1 MTISDTTPP
10 SAQHALKRLLLTG
23 ASAFTVFAAMPA
35 FAQSQPIESLPP
47 SQPAASIPA
56 SEPSPADA
64 TSQDIVVTGS
74 RIASPT
80 LKSPSP
86 LQVITAE
93 DIQRQGTTNVQDI
106 LQNNPAIGAPGRSRN
121 TGGNDTDPGLA
132 TLNLRNLGPDRTLVL
147 IDGRRTVAGV
157 PGTAQV
163 DVSMIPPSFVERVDV
178 LTGGASA
185 VYGSDAIAGVVNFI
199 YKKHFKGFQANVQ
212 EGISG
217 KGDDAET
224 DANMTFGSDFAGGR
238 GNFMGY
244 VGYNQASAVYS
255 AARAFSATQVTSLG
269 STERKAGASDLNL
282 QAAKDLFLPTNS
294 LSSVGPGGIFVIG
307 ANSNQII
314 NPDGTFRAFNSVR
327 DGFNPGLYGQI
338 ASPTKRITVAER
350 ANFDVTDK
358 LNVFLETTYS
368 NVRTNGEREASPLRT
383 DSALGAFSGTGG
395 FYPIQFAV
403 QNPTSGA
410 TVILNNPL
418 VPAAVLAAATNRSAN
433 DLINSKDLSFLVR
446 TTAFPPGTRKTPT
459 ERDNFRIALG
469 GSLDLGH
476 SWKLDGY
483 YQYSYT
489 KQHQEQQGL
498 ANLYNVA
505 NALQVVTDV
514 FDVNKN
520 GNTTEAICVDA
531 AARAAGCVPLNIYGL
546 NADGSS
552 KISQAAI
559 NYVITNSVRDSKQE
573 MQVGSVNLSGTLFN
587 LPAGPLQVSVG
598 GEYRTES
605 SRDIFDPLTNQAK
618 NGYVQLLN
626 TAGRFDVK
634 EAYGEVVVPV
644 LHNLPLVESLT
655 LRGAYR
661 LSDYSTVGRFSA
673 WNVGGEW
680 APVPDVRFRAV
691 YAHAVRAPNIGELFA
706 ASAAGIVTIVDPCQG
721 VTLTSTGSTSV
732 NCRANPAILANINAN
747 GSFSL
752 VTSDLNGVGGVTSAN
767 PNIKQETGKTFTAGV
782 VINPR
787 SINALRNLTL
797 TADYFDIKLEGAISR
812 LATTTVLNKCYVQG
826 LADFC
831 QFVTRRSQPS
841 GAYSIGSVE
850 QIVRGLV
857 NSGGAFTRGLDFTL
871 NYRHGLAGGTASIS
885 ASWTHLLKNGVVP
898 LTGDAYDNTKGE
910 LGTPTDKA
918 NVSLDWGNKVVG
930 LTINADYL
938 GPQMLDYENFQTT
951 YVLADG
957 SLPDRSLFT
966 IKSTIYTDAQLRFTG
981 VKGFEFYL
989 GAKNLFDVAYPG
1001 LYGGVGGFNASSIY
1015 DPIGRRFYAG
1025 VRVKM

>member
-1 MTISDTTPP
+1 MTVSDTTNP
-10 SAQHALKRLLLTG
+10 SAQRVLKRLLLTG
-23 ASAFTVFAAMPA
+23 ASALTFLAAMPA
-35 FAQSQPIESLPP
+35 EAQSQPADATPAL
-47 SQPAASIPA
+47 QPG
-56 SEPSPADA
+56 EPSPAEA

-74 RIASPT
+74 RIASPS
-80 LKSPSP
+80 LRSPSP
-86 LQVITAE
+86 LQVITGE
-93 DIQRQGTTNVQDI
+93 DIQRQGTTNEQDI

-121 TGGNDTDPGLA
+121 TTGNDTDPGLA

-163 DVSMIPPSFVERVDV
+163 DVSMIPPSFVDRVDV

-185 VYGSDAIAGVVNFI
+185 VYGSDAIAGVVNFV
-199 YKKHFKGFQANVQ
+199 YKKHFKGFQLNAQQGV
-212 EGISG
+212 SG
-217 KGDDAET
+217 KGDDAES
-224 DANMTFGSDFAGGR
+224 DVNLTFGSDFAGGR
-238 GNFMGY
+238 GNFMGFA
-244 VGYNQASAVYS
+244 GYNQAGAVY
-255 AARAFSATQVTSLG
+255 AADRAFSATSYTSLG
-269 STERKAGASDLNL
+269 TTERKGGRSDLNL
-282 QAAKDLFLPTNS
+282 QAAKDLFLPAYS
-294 LSSVGPGGIFVIG
+294 PSSVGPAGIFVIG

-314 NPDGTFRAFNSVR
+314 NPDGTFRAFNTAQ
-327 DGFNPGLYGQI
+327 DGFNAAQYGQI
-338 ASPTKRITVAER
+338 ASPTKRLTFATR
-350 ANFDVTDK
+350 ANYDVTDK
-358 LNVFLETTYS
+358 INVFLETTYV

-383 DSALGAFSGTGG
+383 DSVLGAFPATNG
-395 FYPIQFAV
+395 FYPIQYAV
-403 QNPTSGA
+403 QDPNTGG

-418 VPAAVLAAATNRSAN
+418 VPAAVFAAATNRASN
-433 DLINSKDLSFLVR
+433 DGINSKDLSFLVR
-446 TTAFPPGTRKTPT
+446 TTAFPPGTRRTPT

-469 GSLDLGH
+469 GSIDLGH

-505 NALQVVTDV
+505 NALQVITDV
-514 FDVNKN
+514 FDVNHN
-520 GNTTEAICVDA
+520 GNTTEAICLDA

-552 KISQAAI
+552 KITQGAI
-559 NYVITNSVRDSKQE
+559 NYLITNSIRDSKQE

-626 TAGRFDVK
+626 TAGSFDVK
-634 EAYGEVVVPV
+634 EAYGEIVAPV
-644 LHNLPLVESLT
+644 LRDLPLVDSLT

-673 WNVGGEW
+673 WNIGGEW

-706 ASAAGIVTIVDPCQG
+706 ASAAGIVTITDPCQG

-752 VTSDLNGVGGVTSAN
+752 TTSDLNGVGGITSAN
-767 PNIKQETGKTFTAGV
+767 ANIKQETGKTFTAGV

-831 QFVTRRSQPS
+831 QFITRRTQPS

-871 NYRHGLAGGTASIS
+871 NYRHGLLGGTGSIN

-898 LTGDAYDNTKGE
+898 LTGDPYDNTKGE

-918 NVSLDWGNKVVG
+918 NVSLDWANKTVG
-930 LTINADYL
+930 LSVNLDYL

-951 YVLADG
+951 FVLADG
-957 SLPDRSLFT
+957 SLPDQSLFRL
-966 IKSTIYTDAQLRFTG
+966 KSTIYTDAQIRFTG
-981 VKGFEFYL
+981 VKGFEFYF
-989 GAKNLFDVAYPG
+989 GAKNLFDVAFPG

-1025 VRVKM
+1025 VRIKM